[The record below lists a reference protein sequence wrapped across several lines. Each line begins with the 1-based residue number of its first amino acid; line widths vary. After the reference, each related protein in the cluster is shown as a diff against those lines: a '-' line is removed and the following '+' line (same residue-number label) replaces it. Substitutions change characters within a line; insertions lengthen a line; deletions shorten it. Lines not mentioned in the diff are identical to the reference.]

1 MQIEFL
7 KYKKPLGQLSLQTS
21 VTFDFSK
28 TQKRLDFS
36 AKIHLGGSVEG
47 IQQPMG
53 ATFDL
58 TRVLRAI
65 FIFEPAFGSTTS
77 VSLQQS
83 SHKLQSQNE
92 YHRKQRRC
100 RRREGEGEQREGCVR
115 REGGN

>member
-1 MQIEFL
+1 
-7 KYKKPLGQLSLQTS
+7 
-21 VTFDFSK
+21 
-28 TQKRLDFS
+28 
-36 AKIHLGGSVEG
+36 
-47 IQQPMG
+47 MG
-53 ATFDL
+53 AALDL

-83 SHKLQSQNE
+83 SHKLQIQNE

-100 RRREGEGEQREGCVR
+100 RRREREGEQREGCVG